1 MTRWWLQDDDYH
13 TTGTQK
19 MSKRWNTENL
29 IAQVCQIQNVY
40 LWCITV
46 TLKRLRSTFWRVRQS
61 KVCQSSIIR
70 ANVDL
75 PFSFSRWRW
84 DPVSSLRPFV
94 WGKRWSSD
102 KNQTLN
108 ATFYPLECLGWIIF
122 GPGVF
127 PLPVSHKWKTNI
139 FLGWPLCFRVR
150 LFWFVIFRAN

>member
-1 MTRWWLQDDDYH
+1 
-13 TTGTQK
+13 
-19 MSKRWNTENL
+19 MSKRRNTENL
-29 IAQVCQIQNVY
+29 LLRFVKSKCLSLMQLIQVY
-40 LWCITV
+40 RCITV
-46 TLKRLRSTFWRVRQS
+46 TLKRLRSTFCRVRQS
-61 KVCQSSIIR
+61 KVCQSSIIG